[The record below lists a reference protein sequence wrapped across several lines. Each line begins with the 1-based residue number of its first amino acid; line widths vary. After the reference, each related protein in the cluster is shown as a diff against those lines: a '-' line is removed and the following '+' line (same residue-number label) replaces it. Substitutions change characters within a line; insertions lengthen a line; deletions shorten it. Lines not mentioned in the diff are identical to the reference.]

1 LALIGQRYLA
11 KELAMWK
18 WFGLL
23 LIAAAACVAGLSAHT
38 QSLPAL
44 ETRSS
49 DPQYDAKGDLK
60 RPTGFQTWVFV
71 GANIGL
77 RYHKDLPDT
86 APRKQDEVKKTGPGE
101 FHNVYIRPEAY
112 EHYVKTGKFPDLTVL
127 VMDVYEAKERDEKG
141 IVSKGLFPGAE
152 RRIEVAVK
160 NSKRP
165 DGSKT
170 DWAYYDFDKPT
181 KATASAFRNAACYD
195 CHLKHA
201 DVDNVW
207 VQFYPVLRSQED
219 TPR

>member
-1 LALIGQRYLA
+1 MR
-11 KELAMWK
+11 K
-18 WFGLL
+18 WLGLL
-23 LIAAAACVAGLSAHT
+23 VLAAATGVVCLTAFTQPPPAPRVRSA
-38 QSLPAL
+38 
-44 ETRSS
+44 
-49 DPQYDAKGDLK
+49 DPQYDEKGDLK
-60 RPTGFQTWVFV
+60 RPADFRTWVFV
-71 GANIGL
+71 GASTGL

-86 APRKQDEVKKTGPGE
+86 TPREQDRAKKAEPGE

-112 EHYVKTGKFPDLTVL
+112 EHYLKTGKFPDPTVL
-127 VMDVYEAKERDEKG
+127 VMEVFEAKERDAKG
-141 IVSKGLFPGAE
+141 IVSGGLFPGAQ
-152 RRIEVAVK
+152 RRVEVAVK

-181 KATASAFRNAACYD
+181 KATAAAFRDAACYD

-207 VQFYPVLRSQED
+207 VQFYPALRPQGD

>member
-1 LALIGQRYLA
+1 MQNWL
-11 KELAMWK
+11 
-18 WFGLL
+18 GLL
-23 LIAAAACVAGLSAHT
+23 LLSVMICVACLTART
-38 QSLPAL
+38 QPTPAPQAA
-44 ETRSS
+44 RSTA
-49 DPQYDAKGDLK
+49 PEYDEKGDLK
-60 RPTGFQTWVFV
+60 RPTDFRSWVFV

-86 APRKQDEVKKTGPGE
+86 KPREKDLPKNDKPGE

-112 EHYVKTGKFPDLTVL
+112 EHYLKTGKFPDLTVL
-127 VMDVYEAKERDEKG
+127 VMDVYESKDRDTNG
-141 IVSKGLFPGAE
+141 IVSKGLFPGAH
-152 RRIEVAVK
+152 RGFEVAVK

-181 KATASAFRNAACYD
+181 RATAAAFRDAACYD

-207 VQFYPVLRSQED
+207 VQFYPTLRDRAEK
-219 TPR
+219 P

>member
-1 LALIGQRYLA
+1 
-11 KELAMWK
+11 MWK
-18 WFGLL
+18 RLGLL
-23 LIAAAACVAGLSAHT
+23 LITVAACVAGLSAYT
-38 QSLPAL
+38 PPSPAPQVRF
-44 ETRSS
+44 T

-60 RPTGFQTWVFV
+60 RPADFRTWVFV
-71 GANIGL
+71 GATIGL

-86 APRKQDEVKKTGPGE
+86 TPREQDYAKKAEPGE

-112 EHYVKTGKFPDLTVL
+112 EHYLKTGKFPDLTVL
-127 VMDVYEAKERDEKG
+127 VMDVYEAKERDAKG

-152 RRIEVAVK
+152 RRFEVAVK

-170 DWAYYDFDKPT
+170 DWAYYAFDKPT
-181 KATASAFRNAACYD
+181 KATASAFRDAACYD

-207 VQFYPVLRSQED
+207 VQFYPALRSRGD
-219 TPR
+219 TP